1 MKSYLYLIF
10 VFIIASCHIQEP
22 KSPKGPDKAPGSWMY
37 NQRAY
42 PNGINKEAKA
52 LAELQY
58 KRRFEVQAR
67 DGNFNEQW
75 QQVGPVNVG
84 GRITDIA
91 LHPTDMNIIIAG
103 SSVGGIWRS
112 LDRGF
117 TWELVFDEPGGLSI
131 GNIAM
136 STSNPDVI
144 YIGTGEANGSATSGA
159 FFGNGIYKSI
169 DGGDSW
175 VNIGLEDSEHI
186 GRVIV
191 HPEDSDIVYVA
202 AAGKLYGKNEERGI
216 FKSGDGGANW
226 DRKLFLSD
234 STAAI
239 DISMSPLAP
248 DVLFAAT
255 WERTRFP
262 QGRVYGGTTTGL
274 YRSMDAG
281 ENWELLTNGV
291 PNNADTL
298 GRVGV
303 YVSPTDPQ
311 VVYSVFSENPV
322 TNRFLG
328 IFKST
333 DQGDSWVEISNGELA
348 SAFSGFGWF
357 FGNVRVNPSDPDDA
371 FVVGFLNY
379 NFSEDF
385 WQPWQGGYHVDQ
397 HAFEFHP
404 LDSDYRVFGNDGGI
418 YITEDAGQN
427 IRHVETIPN
436 NQFYECKIHPISDS
450 TYFGGSQDN
459 GTLVTQNLGIDGY
472 ERVTGGDGFVIQFDQ
487 VNPSIL
493 YTESQF
499 GAINRVDDV
508 FFTSTG
514 IRPPEAGAERRNW
527 NTPFVTIPNQEGGII
542 YGAERVY
549 YSGDFGENWTVISED
564 LTKGEFGSMATLD
577 ISALDQNLIIAG
589 TDDGNVFIT
598 TDFGISWTDISNGLP
613 EVSVSSVVTDPLE
626 ASIVYVTFSGY
637 RFNDYLP
644 HVFRSSDLGA
654 TWEDI
659 SANLPEIPVNEIV
672 IDPLL
677 PNTYYLAT
685 DMGVFSTENAGES
698 WEVMGEELPPVVVND
713 LDLHSEKREL
723 LAATF
728 GYSMFTY
735 PLPSEPL
742 STEMIFTND
751 FSIGP
756 NPVHEQLNIIS
767 DQNIAPIR
775 IEVVHING
783 QPLLSAQNRNSIN
796 VSSLAAGNY
805 ILRIVSEKGIEIEKF
820 VKM

>member
-1 MKSYLYLIF
+1 MRPLLYLCAILAL
-10 VFIIASCHIQEP
+10 ASCQSAEKKCP
-22 KSPKGPDKAPGSWMY
+22 LGPDKAPGSWMY
-37 NQRAY
+37 NMRAY

-58 KRRFEVQAR
+58 SRMADTQN
-67 DGNFNEQW
+67 GNFNEQW
-75 QQVGPVNVG
+75 QQVGPINVG

-112 LDRGF
+112 VDKGF
-117 TWELVFDEPGGLSI
+117 SWELVFDEPGGMSI

-136 STSNPDVI
+136 SASEPNVI
-144 YIGTGEANGSATSGA
+144 YAGTGEANGSATSGA
-159 FFGNGIYKSI
+159 FFGNGIYKST
-169 DGGDSW
+169 DGGDTW
-175 VNIGLEDSEHI
+175 VNIGLEDSNHI

-191 HPEDSDIVYVA
+191 HPDDSDVVYVA

-216 FKSGDGGANW
+216 FKSEDGGGTW

-262 QGRVYGGTTTGL
+262 EGRVYAGKTTGL
-274 YRSMDAG
+274 YRSTDAG

-311 VVYSVFSENPV
+311 VVYSVFSQDPI

-328 IFKST
+328 IYKST
-333 DQGDSWVEISNGELA
+333 DQGDSWTELSNGELTN
-348 SAFSGFGWF
+348 AFSGFGWF
-357 FGNVRVNPSDPDDA
+357 FGNVRVNPEDPDDA
-371 FVVGFLNY
+371 YVVGFLNY
-379 NFSEDF
+379 NFNGDF
-385 WQPWQGGYHVDQ
+385 WDAWQFGYHVDQ
-397 HAFEFHP
+397 HAYEFHP
-404 LDSDYRVFGNDGGI
+404 LDADYRVFGNDGGI
-418 YITEDAGQN
+418 YITEDAGET

-436 NQFYECKIHPISDS
+436 NQFYECKIHPIADS
-450 TYFGGSQDN
+450 TYFGGAQDN
-459 GTLVTQNLGIDGY
+459 GTLVTQNLGIAGY
-472 ERVTGGDGFVIQFDQ
+472 ERITGGDGFVIQFDQ

-499 GAINRVDDV
+499 GAINRLDDV

-527 NTPFVTIPNQEGGII
+527 NTPFVTIPDQEGGLI

-549 YSGDFGENWTVISED
+549 YSGDFGDNWTIISDD
-564 LTKGEFGSMATLD
+564 LTKGDFGSMSTLD
-577 ISALDQNLIIAG
+577 VSAVNQSIIIAG
-589 TDDGNVFIT
+589 TDDGNVHIT
-598 TDFGISWTDISNGLP
+598 TDFGFNWTDLSEGLP
-613 EVSVSSVVTDPLE
+613 EVAVSSVVTDPLVE
-626 ASIVYVTFSGY
+626 STIYVTFSGY
-637 RFNDYLP
+637 RSNDYLP
-644 HVFRSSDLGA
+644 HVFRSIDYGA

-685 DMGVFSTENAGES
+685 DLGVFSTENGGES
-698 WEVMGEELPPVVVND
+698 WEVMGEDMPPVVVND

-735 PLPSEPL
+735 SLPSEPL
-742 STEMIFTND
+742 STSTVITDD
-751 FSIGP
+751 FSIAP
-756 NPVHEQLNIIS
+756 NPVRDMLRITT
-767 DQNIAPIR
+767 DQSINPIR
-775 IEVVHING
+775 LEVIN
-783 QPLLSAQNRNSIN
+783 LSGLTLVSASDVSSID
-796 VSSLAAGNY
+796 VSSLPAGNY
-805 ILRIVSEKGIEIEKF
+805 VLRIVTERGIEIERF
-820 VKM
+820 VKV

>member
-1 MKSYLYLIF
+1 MF
-10 VFIIASCHIQEP
+10 VLLIASCQTQEV

-58 KRRFEVQAR
+58 KRRFEIQVR
-67 DGNFNEQW
+67 DGNFNEPW
-75 QQVGPVNVG
+75 KQVGPVNVG

-91 LHPTDMNIIIAG
+91 LHPTDMNIIFAG
-103 SSVGGIWRS
+103 SSVGGVWRS
-112 LDRGF
+112 IDKGF
-117 TWELVFDEPGGLSI
+117 TWDLIFDEPGGLSI

-136 STSNPDVI
+136 SASEPNVI
-144 YIGTGEANGSATSGA
+144 YVGTGEANGSATSGA
-159 FFGNGIYKSI
+159 FFGNGIYKST

-175 VNIGLEDSEHI
+175 VNMGLEDSDHV
-186 GRVIV
+186 GRIIV

-216 FKSGDGGANW
+216 FKSEDGGNIW
-226 DRKLFLSD
+226 ERKLFVSD

-239 DISMSPLAP
+239 DISMSPLSP

-274 YRSMDAG
+274 YRSTDAG

-311 VVYSVFSENPV
+311 VVYSVFSQNPV

-333 DQGDSWVEISNGELA
+333 DQGDSWIEISNGELEN
-348 SAFSGFGWF
+348 AFSGFGWF
-357 FGNVRVNPSDPDDA
+357 FGNVRVNPSDPDDPY
-371 FVVGFLNY
+371 VVGFLNY
-379 NFSEDF
+379 NFNGDF
-385 WQPWQGGYHVDQ
+385 WDVWNFGYHVDQ

-418 YITEDAGQN
+418 YITEDAGES

-508 FFTSTG
+508 LFTSTG
-514 IRPPEAGAERRNW
+514 IRPPEAGGERRNW
-527 NTPFVTIPNQEGGII
+527 NTPFVTIPEQEGGII

-549 YSGDFGENWTVISED
+549 YSGDFGENWIAISED
-564 LTKGEFGSMATLD
+564 LTKGQFGSMATMD
-577 ISALDQNLIIAG
+577 ISVLDQNIIIAG
-589 TDDGNVFIT
+589 TDDGNVYIT
-598 TDFGISWTDISNGLP
+598 TDFGLTWTDISNGLP

-626 ASIVYVTFSGY
+626 ATTIYVTFSGY

-659 SANLPEIPVNEIV
+659 SSNLPEVPVNEIV

-685 DMGVFSTENAGES
+685 DMGVFSTENAGET
-698 WEVMGEELPPVVVND
+698 WEVMGVDLPPVVVND

-735 PLPSEPL
+735 PVPSEPL
-742 STEMIFTND
+742 STEVIYADD

-756 NPVHEQLNIIS
+756 NPVSNVLNIIS
-767 DQNIAPIR
+767 NQNVKPIR
-775 IEVVHING
+775 IEVVNING
-783 QPLLSAQNRNSIN
+783 QTSLHLQDENAID

-805 ILRIVSEKGIEIEKF
+805 ILRIVTEKGIEIEKF
-820 VKM
+820 VKI

>member
-1 MKSYLYLIF
+1 MRPLLYLCAILAL
-10 VFIIASCHIQEP
+10 ASCSQENTNTP
-22 KSPKGPDKAPGSWMY
+22 IGPDKAPGSWMY

-42 PNGINKEAKA
+42 PNGINKETKA

-58 KRRFEVQAR
+58 SRMADTQN
-67 DGNFNEQW
+67 GNFNEQW
-75 QQVGPVNVG
+75 QQVGPINVG

-112 LDRGF
+112 VDKGF
-117 TWELVFDEPGGLSI
+117 SWELVFDEPGGMSI

-136 STSNPDVI
+136 SASEPNVI
-144 YIGTGEANGSATSGA
+144 YAGTGEANGSATSGA
-159 FFGNGIYKSI
+159 FFGNGIYKST
-169 DGGDSW
+169 DGGDTW
-175 VNIGLEDSEHI
+175 ANIGLEDSDHI

-191 HPEDSDIVYVA
+191 HPDDSDVVYVA

-216 FKSGDGGANW
+216 FKSEDGGDTWN
-226 DRKLFLSD
+226 RKLFVSD

-262 QGRVYGGTTTGL
+262 QGRVYGGKTTGL
-274 YRSMDAG
+274 YRSTDAG

-311 VVYSVFSENPV
+311 VVYSVFSQDPI

-328 IFKST
+328 LYKSI
-333 DQGDSWVEISNGELA
+333 DQGDTWTELTA
-348 SAFSGFGWF
+348 GQLESAFSGFGWF
-357 FGNVRVNPSDPDDA
+357 FGNVRVNPEDPDDA
-371 FVVGFLNY
+371 YVVGFLNY
-379 NFSEDF
+379 NFNGDF
-385 WQPWQGGYHVDQ
+385 WDAWQFGYHVDQ
-397 HAFEFHP
+397 HAYEFHP
-404 LDSDYRVFGNDGGI
+404 LDADYRVFGNDGGI
-418 YITEDAGQN
+418 YITEDAGET

-436 NQFYECKIHPISDS
+436 NQFYECKIHPVSDS
-450 TYFGGSQDN
+450 TYFGGTQDN
-459 GTLVTQNLGIDGY
+459 GTLVTQNLGIAGY
-472 ERVTGGDGFVIQFDQ
+472 ERITGGDGFVVQFDD
-487 VNPSIL
+487 VNPSVL

-499 GAINRVDDV
+499 GNINRLDDV
-508 FFTSTG
+508 VFSSTG

-527 NTPFVTIPNQEGGII
+527 NTPFVTIPDQEGGII

-549 YSGDFGENWTVISED
+549 YSGDFGDNWTAISED
-564 LTKGEFGSMATLD
+564 LTKGEFGSMSTMD
-577 ISALDQNLIIAG
+577 VSAVNQNIMIAG
-589 TDDGNVFIT
+589 TDDGNVHIT
-598 TDFGISWTDISNGLP
+598 TDLGFNWTDISEGLP
-613 EVSVSSVVTDPLE
+613 EVAVSSVVTDPLVE
-626 ASIVYVTFSGY
+626 STVYVTFSGY

-644 HVFRSSDLGA
+644 HVFRSTDYGA

-685 DMGVFSTENAGES
+685 DLGVFSTENAGES
-698 WEVMGEELPPVVVND
+698 WEVMGEEMPPVIVND

-735 PLPSEPL
+735 PLPSETL
-742 STEMIFTND
+742 STSTVFADD
-751 FSIGP
+751 FSIAP
-756 NPVHEQLNIIS
+756 NPVIDILRIS
-767 DQNIAPIR
+767 TDQNINPIR
-775 IEVVHING
+775 LEVINLNG
-783 QPLLSAQNRNSIN
+783 QPLLSSSDRESID

-805 ILRIVSEKGIEIEKF
+805 ILRIVTNKAIEIERFTKI
-820 VKM
+820 

>member
-1 MKSYLYLIF
+1 MKSCLYLALAL
-10 VFIIASCHIQEP
+10 IISSCTTQE
-22 KSPKGPDKAPGSWMY
+22 KVQPKGPDKAPGSWMY

-52 LAELQY
+52 LAELQFS
-58 KRRFEVQAR
+58 RMTHVRN
-67 DGNFNEQW
+67 GSFNEKW

-112 LDRGF
+112 VDKGF

-131 GNIAM
+131 GNLTISASEPNVM
-136 STSNPDVI
+136 
-144 YIGTGEANGSATSGA
+144 YAGTGEANGSATSGA
-159 FFGNGIYKSI
+159 FFGNGMYKST
-169 DGGDSW
+169 DGGSSW
-175 VNIGLEDSEHI
+175 VNVGLEGSDHI

-191 HPEDSDIVYVA
+191 DPNNSDVVYVA
-202 AAGKLYGKNEERGI
+202 AAGKLYGKNEVRGI
-216 FKSGDGGANW
+216 FKSENGGDTW
-226 DRKLFLSD
+226 DRKLFVSD

-239 DISMSPLAP
+239 DVSMSPLAP

-262 QGRVYGGTTTGL
+262 QGRVYGGKTTGL

-311 VVYSVFSENPV
+311 VVYSVFSQDPI

-328 IFKST
+328 IYKST
-333 DQGDSWVEISNGELA
+333 DQGDSWTEISQGQLE

-357 FGNVRVNPSDPDDA
+357 FGNVRVNPADPDDA
-371 FVVGFLNY
+371 YVVGFRNY
-379 NFSEDF
+379 NFTNQF
-385 WQPWQGGYHVDQ
+385 WDVWAGFNYHVDQ
-397 HAFEFHP
+397 HAYEFHP

-418 YITEDAGQN
+418 YITEDGGQT

-436 NQFYECKIHPISDS
+436 NQFYEGKIHPVSDS
-450 TYFGGSQDN
+450 TYFGGAQDN

-472 ERVTGGDGFVIQFDQ
+472 ERITGGDGFVIQFDD
-487 VNPSIL
+487 VNTSIL

-499 GAINRVDDV
+499 GNINRVDDV
-508 FFTSTG
+508 LFTSTG

-527 NTPFVTIPNQEGGII
+527 NTPFVTIPDQEGGII

-549 YSGDFGENWTVISED
+549 YSGDFGDNWTAISDD
-564 LTKGEFGSMATLD
+564 LTKGEFGSMSTMD
-577 ISALDQNLIIAG
+577 VSRVNQNIMIAG
-589 TDDGNVFIT
+589 TDDGNVHIT
-598 TDFGISWTDISNGLP
+598 TDLGFNWTKISDDLP

-626 ASIVYVTFSGY
+626 ESTIYVTFSGY
-637 RFNDYLP
+637 RFNNYLP
-644 HVFRSSDLGA
+644 HVFRSTDYGS

-659 SANLPEIPVNEIV
+659 SANLPEVPVNEIV

-685 DMGVFSTENAGES
+685 DLGVFSSENAGES
-698 WEVMGEELPPVVVND
+698 WEVMGDDMPPVIVND
-713 LDLHSEKREL
+713 LDLHTEKREL

-742 STEMIFTND
+742 STSTVFTDD
-751 FSIGP
+751 FSIAP
-756 NPVHEQLNIIS
+756 NPVSDILKVDTDQDIS
-767 DQNIAPIR
+767 TTR
-775 IEVVHING
+775 LEVISING
-783 QPLLSAQNRNSIN
+783 QPLLRFENQNSID
-796 VSSLAAGNY
+796 VSSLSSGNY
-805 ILRIVSEKGIEIEKF
+805 LLRIVTDHRIEIERF
-820 VKM
+820 VKL

>member
-1 MKSYLYLIF
+1 MALI
-10 VFIIASCHIQEP
+10 ITSCQIQD
-22 KSPKGPDKAPGSWMY
+22 KNHPKGPDKAPGSWMY

-58 KRRFEVQAR
+58 KRRFEVKTR
-67 DGNFNEQW
+67 DGNFNETW
-75 QQVGPVNVG
+75 SQVGPVNVG

-91 LHPTDMNIIIAG
+91 LHPTNMDFIIAG

-112 LDRGF
+112 IDKGF
-117 TWELVFDEPGGLSI
+117 SWELVFDEPGGLSI
-131 GNIAM
+131 GNIAL
-136 STSNPDVI
+136 SNSDPNVI
-144 YIGTGEANGSATSGA
+144 YAGTGEANGSATSGA
-159 FFGNGIYKSI
+159 FFGNGIYKSV
-169 DGGDSW
+169 DGGDTWS
-175 VNIGLEDSEHI
+175 NIGLEDSEHI
-186 GRVIV
+186 GRLIV

-216 FKSGDGGANW
+216 FKSEDGGETW
-226 DRKLFLSD
+226 EQQLFVSD

-248 DVLFAAT
+248 NVLFAAT

-262 QGRVYGGTTTGL
+262 QGRIYGGTTTGL

-298 GRVGV
+298 GRIGV
-303 YVSPTDPQ
+303 YVSPTNPQ
-311 VVYSVFSENPV
+311 VVYSVFSQDPV

-328 IFKST
+328 IYKST
-333 DQGDSWVEISNGELA
+333 DQGDSWTEIGNGEL
-348 SAFSGFGWF
+348 SGAFSSFGWF

-371 FVVGFLNY
+371 YVVGFLNY
-379 NFSEDF
+379 NFNSDF
-385 WQPWQGGYHVDQ
+385 WTVWQGGYHVDQ
-397 HAFEFHP
+397 HAYEFHP
-404 LDSDYRVFGNDGGI
+404 LDSDFRVFGNDGGI
-418 YITEDAGQN
+418 YITEDGGEN

-436 NQFYECKIHPISDS
+436 NQFYECKIHPVSDS

-459 GTLVTQNLGIDGY
+459 GTLATQNSGIDGY

-508 FFTSTG
+508 VFSSTG
-514 IRPPEAGAERRNW
+514 IRPPEAGSERRNW

-549 YSGDFGENWTVISED
+549 YSGDFGDNWIAISDD
-564 LTKGEFGSMATLD
+564 LTKGEFGSMATMD
-577 ISALDQNLIIAG
+577 ISPIDQNIIIAG
-589 TDDGNVFIT
+589 TDDGNVHIT
-598 TDFGISWTDISNGLP
+598 TDLGINWTDIANELP
-613 EVSVSSVVTDPLE
+613 NVAVSSVVTDP
-626 ASIVYVTFSGY
+626 IDQNTIYVTFSGY

-659 SANLPEIPVNEIV
+659 SSNLPEIPVNEIV

-677 PNTYYLAT
+677 EDTYYLAT
-685 DMGVFSTENAGES
+685 DLGVFSTENAGES
-698 WEVMGEELPPVVVND
+698 WEVMGVDMPPVVVND
-713 LDLHSEKREL
+713 LDLHNEKREL

-728 GYSMFTY
+728 GRSMFTY
-735 PLPSEPL
+735 PLPSEAL
-742 STEMIFTND
+742 ATKVNFTDD
-751 FSIGP
+751 FSIAP
-756 NPVHEQLNIIS
+756 NPVNDILRISSDENIKVL
-767 DQNIAPIR
+767 R
-775 IEVVHING
+775 MEVINYNG
-783 QPLLSAQNRNSIN
+783 QSLKSIEADDYLD
-796 VSSLAAGNY
+796 VSQLTAGNY
-805 ILRIVSEKGIEIEKF
+805 ILRIVTERGIEIEKF